1 MRRSASEIIRNL
13 ETRIA
18 RLEKQSA
25 SIDSLPVNDAAEHFI
40 ELIEDIETRLGM
52 LEDIGW
58 VRGFRSEGVAK
69 ELDAI
74 VNKIYNGNCEKELHN
89 LKKILE
95 SLT

>member
-1 MRRSASEIIRNL
+1 MRRSASEVIREL

-25 SIDSLPVNDAAEHFI
+25 SIDSLPVEDAAKHFI

-52 LEDIGW
+52 LQDIGR
-58 VRGFRSEGVAK
+58 VRSFISNDVAQAMQ
-69 ELDAI
+69 LR
-74 VNKIYNGNCEKELHN
+74 VRNIYNGNCEDELHK
-89 LKKILE
+89 LKKLLE